1 MSPAPPA
8 WRDPPIL
15 AFMLSQT
22 LIWAAIFYSF
32 PALVLHWQAEFDW
45 SATATMGAF
54 SLALAVQGLA
64 APHMGRLI
72 DRGAAPRTM
81 SLGAAGALVG
91 LAALT
96 QVAALWQFYAVWAW
110 LGLMMAATLYDAAF
124 SMVTRARGARAR
136 ADITA
141 ITLAAGFASTLAYP
155 LTAAVTATGGWR
167 MAVWVLAALVL
178 ALVLPLHRLA
188 AARLEAEARARDPA
202 SVAGAPATRAMARP
216 GFWPLGLGFALTA
229 LGAAVLLTNLLP
241 IMDALGVPEGLAIL
255 AASTIGPAQV
265 AGRIILT
272 VAGARAAARAVTL
285 GAFLFISAGALAMGA
300 ASALPAL
307 TLVFAVALGIGNG
320 VISILRPVVIRE
332 VMGEAGF
339 GESAGAVA
347 RLSLFAFAIAP
358 GLGAILADLAGNG
371 AVIALCVAA
380 PLVGAALL
388 RRLPA

>member
-1 MSPAPPA
+1 MTAAPPA
-8 WRDPPIL
+8 WRDTPIL
-15 AFMLSQT
+15 AFMLSET
-22 LIWAAIFYSF
+22 VIWAAIFYSF
-32 PALVLHWQAEFDW
+32 PALVLHWRAEFGW

-54 SLALAVQGLA
+54 SLALAVQGMA
-64 APHMGRLI
+64 APHMGRII
-72 DRGAAPRTM
+72 DRGAAPRVM
-81 SLGAAGALVG
+81 AIGAIGGLAG

-96 QVAALWQFYAVWAW
+96 QVTTLWQFYAVWAW

-136 ADITA
+136 AGITA

-155 LTAAVTATGGWR
+155 LTATVTAAEGWR
-167 MAVWVLAALVL
+167 VSVWVLAAMVLVI
-178 ALVLPLHRLA
+178 VLPLHRLA
-188 AARLEAEARARDPA
+188 AARLEAEALSRDPA
-202 SVAGAPATRAMARP
+202 SVAPPPATRAMRRP

-229 LGAAVLLTNLLP
+229 LGAAILLTNLLP
-241 IMDALGVPEGLAIL
+241 LMAALGVPEGLAIL

-272 VAGARAAARAVTL
+272 LAGARAAARAVTL
-285 GAFLFISAGALAMGA
+285 GAFLFVAAGALAMGA

-307 TLVFAVALGIGNG
+307 TLVFAVSLGIGNG
-320 VISILRPVVIRE
+320 VISIMRPVVIRE

-358 GLGAILADLAGNG
+358 GLGAVLADLAGYG